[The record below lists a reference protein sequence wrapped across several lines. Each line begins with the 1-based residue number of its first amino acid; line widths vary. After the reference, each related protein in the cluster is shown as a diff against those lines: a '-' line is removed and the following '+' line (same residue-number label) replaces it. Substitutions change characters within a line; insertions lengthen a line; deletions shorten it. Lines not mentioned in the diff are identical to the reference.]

1 MKKQLIAIV
10 LGVSMIWSNS
20 ALSYLGPNDIKK
32 GKGTPVVKGAN
43 CSPATAKLTMKFND
57 VSALIEQGGS
67 MFQNRQVPVAAYEV
81 PKGSGL
87 TVIFAGALWMGGTD
101 VNGQLKL
108 AALTFR
114 TGNDFWAGPLTVSP
128 GSGNYDPLNPVGDDA
143 VRDFGEANID
153 PDQCIA
159 YDKFYTIRKAE
170 VIKFSIWWECEN
182 GIVTEGC
189 DDISEPT
196 ADELNRIY
204 SWPAH
209 GDVSRGQDYFLA
221 PYYDRN
227 EDGVYSPAE
236 DGDHPWYDDILGRND
251 IECGIDRRIS
261 LFGDETHWWVFN
273 DKGNIHTET
282 NGDPIGMEIRAQ
294 AFAFATNDEV
304 NRMTFYNYELINR
317 GTQTL
322 YNTYFSQYLDADV
335 GNSSD
340 DYVGCDVSRGLGYA
354 FNGDLFDED
363 DSGRKGYGENPPA
376 IGCDFFEG
384 PYQDAD
390 GIDNVGPYTDT
401 VANVEV
407 IPTVLEALAG
417 DGIVY
422 GGIGIGYSDGIIDN
436 ERFGMRRFTY
446 YTNEGLFPY
455 SDPNEAAEFYNFM
468 SGSWANG
475 SEMFYGGMGY
485 VGSPGVTTVP
495 SDYMFPGDSDPLFW
509 ATGGTDMSSTYP
521 NGWSEATN
529 ANDPGDRRFVQSAGP
544 FILRPGAVNN
554 ITVGLV
560 YGRGT
565 DGDLFSSVEAMKRAD
580 TKAQALFDACF
591 KILNPPAAPKLVIQ
605 ELENELILMLDNT
618 KEIEEYAEIDEI
630 NILDPTVDRYYRFEG
645 YQIFQLSSE
654 DASVADITDPSKAR
668 LVAQCDIKNNVSKI
682 INFEFDEALG
692 YSIPTEKVDGE
703 NVGISHSFQITEDAF
718 ATGTRTL
725 VNHKTY
731 YFVAISY
738 AFNEFKKYDP
748 NDPLGLD
755 GQKIPYISSRLNY
768 DGTAIMPIAAI
779 PHNPTPEADGTS
791 QRIEYGSSPRITR
804 LDGYGNGNRALEFT
818 SSTLNKVLN
827 EGFVENPVY
836 DYGAGPINIKVVDP
850 LNLAGGYFECK
861 FQDYS
866 PSLWNSAD
874 TANWVIYRYSSKGG
888 SLLDSVTSEQTIEID
903 NEQIIPQW
911 GVSVQIYQNKYY
923 GETGNQSVKVTDM
936 IDATI
941 DFADSSKR
949 WMTFVEDNDAF
960 YPTNW
965 IRSGDYTPVNP
976 DDCLPDALPYLN
988 PCNYKDESGQ
998 DDDKKFAKILG
1009 GGVAPHRLVGYQAD
1023 YMPMAYFNLA
1033 SPGSSKNNASISFL
1047 PSVNI
1052 VITDDKSLWTRCPV
1066 IELGRTTA
1074 LNVGGAD
1081 PGEMRK
1087 SQSVDKNG
1095 NPDGT
1100 GTGMGW
1106 FPGYAVDLESG
1117 ARLYM
1122 AFGENSFLGAEN
1134 GADMIWNPTDRLVD
1148 GVGNPLM
1155 GGMHPIYVFSYKQKT
1170 MNGYASGFDFPDY
1183 KKADAE
1189 SAGGNFL
1196 YNKMV
1201 EVEGGNATSKREV
1214 YGSLSWI
1221 AYPLLREGQTLN
1233 STDVTIRLRI
1243 NKEYK
1248 NFTGSGE
1255 NGGKPMYSWSMDDI
1269 STVTASQDQLVEALK
1284 LINVVPNPYYAFS
1297 EYERNRLDTRV
1308 KITNLPEKCTVK
1320 IYTVNGKLVRT
1331 FKKDSEITSLDWDLN
1346 NHKGIPVAGG
1356 VYLIHVEV
1364 PGAGEVVLKFFG
1376 GMRQVDL
1383 QGI

>member
-32 GKGTPVVKGAN
+32 GNKQKSVEKGAN
-43 CSPATAKLTMKFND
+43 CSPATAKLTMTFND
-57 VSALIEQGGS
+57 VSAFIEQGGS

-81 PKGSGL
+81 PKGSDL

-114 TGNDFWAGPLTVSP
+114 TGNDFWAGPLTVTP
-128 GSGNYDPLNPVGDDA
+128 GTGNYNPLLPVGDDA

-153 PDQCIA
+153 PNECLA
-159 YDKFYTIRKAE
+159 YDKFFTIRKAE
-170 VIKFSIWWECEN
+170 VVKFSIWWECEN
-182 GIVTEGC
+182 GLATDGC
-189 DDISEPT
+189 SDVSEPT

-204 SWPAH
+204 GWPAH
-209 GDVSRGQDYFLA
+209 GDVSKGQDYFLA
-221 PYYDRN
+221 PYFDRN
-227 EDGVYSPAE
+227 EDGYYNPAE
-236 DGDHPWYDDILGRND
+236 DGDHPWYDDILGRDD

-322 YNTYFSQYLDADV
+322 YNTYFSQYLDTDI
-335 GNSSD
+335 GNPAD

-354 FNGDLFDED
+354 YNGDLVDED
-363 DSGRKGYGENPPA
+363 DAGKKGYGENPPA
-376 IGCDFFEG
+376 LGCDFFEG

-390 GIDNVGPYTDT
+390 GIDNLGPYFDEATQT
-401 VANVEV
+401 EV
-407 IPTVLEALAG
+407 QPTVLEAIAG
-417 DGIVY
+417 KGIVY
-422 GGIGIGYSDGIIDN
+422 KGIGIGYSDGIIDN
-436 ERFGMRRFTY
+436 ERFGMRRFTF
-446 YTNEGLFPY
+446 YTNAAQFPY
-455 SDPNEAAEFYNFM
+455 SDPNTAAEFYNFM

-475 SEMFYGGMGY
+475 SEMFFGGQGY
-485 VGSPGVTTVP
+485 VGSTGVTTVP
-495 SDYMFPGDSDPLFW
+495 SDYMYSGDSDPLNW
-509 ATGGTDMSSTYP
+509 ATNGVDVSSSFP
-521 NGWSEATN
+521 NGWDEATN
-529 ANDPGDRRFVQSAGP
+529 NNPAGDRRFVQSAGP
-544 FILRPGAVNN
+544 FILKPGAVNN

-591 KILNPPAAPKLVIQ
+591 RILNPPAAPKLVIQ

-618 KEIEEYAEIDEI
+618 QGIEAYAEEDEI
-630 NILDPTVDRYYRFEG
+630 NIPPNVDRFYRFEG
-645 YQIFQLSSE
+645 YQIFQLVNES
-654 DASVADITDPSKAR
+654 ASNADITDNSKAR
-668 LVAQCDIKNNVSKI
+668 LVAQCDVKNDITEI

-692 YSIPTEKVDGE
+692 YSIPTKKVDGS
-703 NVGISHSFQITEDAF
+703 NTGIKHSFKMTEDAF
-718 ATGTRTL
+718 ASGTRTL

-731 YFVAISY
+731 YYVAVAY
-738 AFNEFKKYDP
+738 AHNEFKKYDP

-755 GQKIPYISSRLNY
+755 GQKIPYIASRLNF
-768 DGTAIMPIAAI
+768 DGTAITPIAAI
-779 PHNPTPEADGTS
+779 PHNPMPEADGTS
-791 QRIEYGSSPRITR
+791 QRIEYGSSPLITR

-818 SSTLNKVLN
+818 TATLNSVLN
-827 EGFVENPVY
+827 EGFVKNPVY
-836 DYGAGPINIKVVDP
+836 DYGSGPINIKVVDP
-850 LNLAGGYFECK
+850 LNLANGYFECK
-861 FQDYS
+861 FNNYTAS
-866 PSLWNSAD
+866 SWNGAD
-874 TANWVIYRYSSKGG
+874 TASWTIYRYTQKNG
-888 SLLDSVTSEQTIEID
+888 SLIDSITSDEMIDMD

-911 GVSVQIYQNKYY
+911 GVSVQINQFKYY
-923 GETGNQSVKVTDM
+923 GVSGNQSVKVTDM
-936 IDATI
+936 IDASI
-941 DFADSSKR
+941 EFADSSKR
-949 WMTFVEDNDAF
+949 WLNGIADDDGFR
-960 YPTNW
+960 PTNW
-965 IRSGDYTPVNP
+965 IRSGDYNPVVP
-976 DDCLPDALPYLN
+976 DDCDPDALPYLN
-988 PCNYKDESGQ
+988 PCNYRDEADQ
-998 DDDKKFAKILG
+998 DNDKKFAKILG
-1009 GGVAPHRLVGYQAD
+1009 GKVAPHRLVGYQAD
-1023 YMPMAYFNLA
+1023 YMPMAYFNLTT
-1033 SPGSSKNNASISFL
+1033 PGSSKNNASISFL

-1052 VITDDKSLWTRCPV
+1052 VLTADKSLWTRCPI

-1074 LNVGGAD
+1074 LNVGNAAPGA
-1081 PGEMRK
+1081 MRK
-1087 SQSVDKNG
+1087 SQSVDKFG

-1134 GADMIWNPTDRLVD
+1134 GADMIWNPTDRIFD

-1155 GGMHPIYVFSYKQKT
+1155 GGMHPIYVYSYNQKT
-1170 MNGYASGFDFPDY
+1170 INNYALGFDFPEY
-1183 KKADAE
+1183 VKATAE
-1189 SAGGNFL
+1189 TNSGNFL
-1196 YNKMV
+1196 YTKML
-1201 EVEGGNATSKREV
+1201 EIEGGSTTAKRDV

-1221 AYPLLREGQTLN
+1221 AYPMLNSGQTILA
-1233 STDVTIRLRI
+1233 TDVTIKLRI

-1248 NFTGSGE
+1248 DFIGSGE
-1255 NGGKPMYSWSMDDI
+1255 NGGRPMYSWSMDDI
-1269 STVTASQDQLVEALK
+1269 STLTASQDQLIEALN

-1346 NHKGIPVAGG
+1346 NYTGIPVAGG
-1356 VYLIHVEV
+1356 VYLIHVDV
-1364 PGAGEVVLKFFG
+1364 PNVGEKIIKFFG
-1376 GMRQVDL
+1376 GMRQVDM